1 MMGRSIVNSQF
12 IMASLGLHLHC
23 VKSHFLLFLNLQF
36 TMCQCYMCEC
46 LMNKDQTLPNTLRI
60 FIFSPAV
67 RRPFSFYIWEPEGK
81 QALAQFPMCKKFTN
95 HTISAKSGKKNYVKK
110 TYYRTAF
117 KTIQLLRTP

>member
-1 MMGRSIVNSQF
+1 
-12 IMASLGLHLHC
+12 MASLGLHLHC

-36 TMCQCYMCEC
+36 TMCQCYMCVWMFDEQRPDFA
-46 LMNKDQTLPNTLRI
+46 KHTSDIYFFTSSETSI
-60 FIFSPAV
+60 FLL
-67 RRPFSFYIWEPEGK
+67 WEPEGK

-117 KTIQLLRTP
+117 KTIRLLRTP